1 MSNSG
6 EPSLAGSLVRPGD
19 AGWDAARQA
28 WNLGVDQRP
37 AAVALVEGGED
48 VAKVI
53 RYAAANGLRVT
64 AQGTGHGAGPLGSL
78 QDTVLIKTERM
89 RGVTV
94 DAGAATARVEAG
106 VLSAELGDAAQPAG
120 MCSLPGSSPDVGTIG
135 FTLGGGLGWLGR
147 RYGFACNHVRA
158 IELVTA
164 AGEPRTV
171 DAGNDPELF
180 WALRGGGGE
189 HAIVTALHIG
199 LIPLAEVYA
208 GTLILPAEAGAAAIR
223 GYRDWAAGVDEN
235 VSSTIR
241 FLRPPPVPDVPE
253 PLRGRPLLTIGV
265 TCIGDRDRGEATVA
279 PLRDLAEPIMDMIG
293 PIPTAALSRIN
304 MDPEQPT
311 PGIGHHALLAE
322 LPDEAIDAF
331 VGVAGPEAGSSLL
344 LAEMRQLGGAFARE
358 PEDAGALAKLDGAFL
373 LNGIGVPMPP
383 ATPEG
388 VGADLDRLVEAM
400 GPWHQDGRY
409 FNFAERPCDV
419 DAILPPETCA
429 RLREVKRA
437 WDPDGL
443 IRANHVLAGASA

>member
-1 MSNSG
+1 MANSG
-6 EPSLAGSLVRPGD
+6 EPSLAGSFVRPGD
-19 AGWDAARQA
+19 EGWDAARAA
-28 WNLGVDQRP
+28 WNLGVDQQP
-37 AAVALVEGGED
+37 VAVALVQGADD
-48 VAKVI
+48 VARAI
-53 RYAAANGLRVT
+53 GYAAANGLRVT
-64 AQGTGHGAGPLGSL
+64 AQGSGHGAAPLGAL
-78 QDTVLIKTERM
+78 DDTVLIKTERM
-89 RGVTV
+89 RGVV
-94 DAGAATARVEAG
+94 LDAAAGTARVEAG
-106 VLSAELGDAAQPAG
+106 VLSAELAEAAQQAG

-147 RYGFACNHVRA
+147 RYGFACNRVRA

-171 DAGNDPELF
+171 DAEHDGELF

-189 HAIVTALHIG
+189 HAIVTALHVE

-208 GTLILPAEAGAAAIR
+208 GTLILPAEAGAEAIR
-223 GYRDWAAGVDEN
+223 GYRDWCAGVDEN
-235 VSSTIR
+235 VSSTVR

-265 TCIGDRDRGEATVA
+265 ACIGSQEEGEATVA

-293 PIPTAALSRIN
+293 QIPTAALSRIN

-311 PGIGHHALLAE
+311 PGIGHHALLSE

-331 VGVAGPEAGSSLL
+331 VGAAGPDAGSSLL

-358 PEDAGALAKLDGAFL
+358 AEGAGALAKLDGAFL

-383 ATPEG
+383 ATPERI
-388 VGADLDRLVEAM
+388 GADLDRLVEAM
-400 GPWHQDGRY
+400 GPWQRDSQY
-409 FNFAERPCDV
+409 FNFAERVCDV
-419 DAILPPETCA
+419 DAILPPEVCA

-443 IRANHVLAGASA
+443 IRANHVLAGTSA